1 MNVLPESRD
10 RPGLRKTA
18 TNEPGTHEVPSDHED
33 PILLRDLEWFT
44 HTTNAM
50 LRCRTVAALLD
61 LAYDAIRGGLAF
73 DRVGLLL
80 VDQARHALVE
90 HIGTDDRGDRMY
102 PRGRVYPFAGDSY
115 LPQLLSEPA
124 MALEGPGFILQRNVQ
139 VEVPAAAREF
149 LDGRPDEVLRVA
161 LRTSDKVIGLI
172 SVDNLISKQP
182 ITMAQIL
189 PVVAFAN
196 TLAVAVENV
205 GLLEERAH
213 RIHTLDADVRRRE
226 ANLTWLLE
234 IGRRVNAATTLDEV
248 LDMVYD
254 GIRDGL
260 GYDRVGIVLLNWERE
275 TFEEV
280 RGTDEYGFKTCPL
293 DRVLPLTPQSAIWTT
308 PDMIALRAG
317 EEFYY
322 TDDVYRD
329 TPPDQRYLLDGHPT
343 HNLVVALRSG
353 DSMTGLVSVDNFTS
367 GRPIEREQATPLL
380 ALANQLG
387 TAIEKA
393 RVLETE
399 RAERIRL
406 QVLLESARALNS
418 TLDSDQILD
427 ILASSL
433 LSALE
438 ATGANFSHVDR
449 HRQTLHAIG
458 GHDVS
463 AHADRGV
470 ENKAEVLSEYSLIE
484 QVLDSRR
491 PYVGQIARPGFDTEP
506 TGGGKTDYTVLL
518 VPLIV
523 QNVAIGVLEVYWDR
537 TVAVTS
543 ETIDL
548 CAAIAD
554 QAGFAVHNARLF
566 AEATKQAECDPL
578 TGLLNHRTLLRH
590 LDARLLLPSPFALL
604 LIDVDDFKLFNDTHG
619 HLVGDAVLMQ
629 VAEILRNVCRE
640 NDRAARYGGDE
651 FAVVVLGA
659 GRAEAEAVAH
669 RLQYAIRSRPFL
681 SGDNLNIPLSISI
694 GIACYRE
701 DGRTCQELVAVADA
715 HMYSAKQGETEGT
728 VGEPTLHALDG
739 LVRVRRGAADLLGDS
754 PFGVLEGLVDAVDA
768 KDRYTREHS
777 DDVTRLALLLAAE
790 LHLDDELRRRLVLAG
805 ALHDVGKI
813 AVPDRILRK
822 PGRLT
827 PEEYEAVK
835 RHVTYGVALIRG
847 VLEDSGVVEA
857 VAFHHERWDG
867 TGYPSGLPGN
877 DTPLLGRI
885 MQLADAASA
894 MHLDRPYRRG
904 LPRSSVVAQ
913 LRSGAGTQFDPSL
926 VEPFVRVVSS
936 YIDIDLSE

>member
-1 MNVLPESRD
+1 M
-10 RPGLRKTA
+10 
-18 TNEPGTHEVPSDHED
+18 
-33 PILLRDLEWFT
+33 LLRDIEWFT

-50 LRCRTVAALLD
+50 LRCRSVAELLE

-73 DRVGLLL
+73 DRVGLML
-80 VDQARHALVE
+80 VDRRRHALVE
-90 HIGTDDRGDRMY
+90 HIGTDERGGRLY
-102 PRGRVYPFAGDSY
+102 PRDRVYPLDGDAY
-115 LPQLLSEPA
+115 LPQLLNDPA
-124 MALEGPGFILQRNVQ
+124 LRLDGPGFLLQCDVQ
-139 VEVPAAAREF
+139 IEVPAAAREF

-161 LRTSDKVIGLI
+161 LRTSDTVTGLI
-172 SVDNLISKQP
+172 SVDNLISKNP

-205 GLLEERAH
+205 GLLEDRAQ

-226 ANLTWLLE
+226 ANATWLLE
-234 IGRRVNAATTLDEV
+234 IGKQVNAATSLDEV
-248 LDMVYD
+248 LDVVYD

-260 GYDRVGIVLLNWERE
+260 GYDRVGIVLLDWERE

-280 RGTDEYGFKTCPL
+280 RGTDQHGRKTRPQ
-293 DRVLPLTPQSAIWTT
+293 DRVLPLNPQSAIWTT

-329 TPPDQRYLLDGHPT
+329 TPSDQRYLLDGHPT

-353 DSMTGLVSVDNFTS
+353 DSMTGMISVDNFTS
-367 GRPIEREQATPLL
+367 GRPIEPKQATPLL

-387 TAIEKA
+387 TAVEKA
-393 RVLETE
+393 RLLETE
-399 RAERIRL
+399 RAERVRL

-418 TLDSDQILD
+418 TLDSDHILD
-427 ILASSL
+427 ILASRL

-438 ATGANFSHVDR
+438 ATAANFSHVDR
-449 HRQTLHAIG
+449 DRQTLHSIG

-463 AHADRGV
+463 AHADQGLDH
-470 ENKAEVLSEYSLIE
+470 KGGVLSEYAWIE

-491 PYVGQIARPGFDTEP
+491 PYVGQVAH
-506 TGGGKTDYTVLL
+506 TGLEIHPMGDDKGDYTVLL

-523 QNVAIGVLEVYWDR
+523 QQVAIGVLEVYWDH
-537 TVAVTS
+537 TVAIST
-543 ETIDL
+543 ETVDL

-554 QAGFAVHNARLF
+554 QAGFAIHNARLF

-578 TGLLNHRTLLRH
+578 TGLLNHRALLRH
-590 LDARLLLPSPFALL
+590 LDVRLLLPAPFALL

-629 VAEILRNVCRE
+629 VADILRDVCRE
-640 NDRAARYGGDE
+640 DDRAARYGGDE
-651 FAVVVLGA
+651 FAVVLLGA
-659 GRAEAEAVAH
+659 GRAEADTVAR
-669 RLQYAIRSRPFL
+669 RLQFAIHSRPFM
-681 SGDNLNIPLSISI
+681 SGDNQNIPLSISI

-715 HMYSAKQGETEGT
+715 HMYSAKQGGAD
-728 VGEPTLHALDG
+728 GSADSPPLHAFDG
-739 LVRVRRGAADLLGDS
+739 LVRVRRGAAHLLGDS

-777 DDVTRLALLLAAE
+777 DDVTRLALLLADE
-790 LHLDDELRRRLVLAG
+790 LDLDDEFRRRLVLAG

-857 VAFHHERWDG
+857 VALHHERWDG
-867 TGYPSGLPGN
+867 TGYPTGVLGIH
-877 DTPLLGRI
+877 TPLLGRI

-904 LPRSSVVAQ
+904 LPRSTVVAQ
-913 LRSGAGTQFDPSL
+913 LRAGAGAQFDPSL
-926 VEPFVRVVSS
+926 IEPFVRVVGT
-936 YIDIDLSE
+936 YIDDDVSA

>member
-1 MNVLPESRD
+1 MLVRD
-10 RPGLRKTA
+10 
-18 TNEPGTHEVPSDHED
+18 
-33 PILLRDLEWFT
+33 IEWFT
-44 HTTNAM
+44 RTTNTM
-50 LRCRTVAALLD
+50 LRCRTVAALLE
-61 LAYDAIRGGLAF
+61 LAYDAVRDGLAF

-80 VDQARHALVE
+80 VDQEQHALVE
-90 HIGTDDRGDRMY
+90 HIGTDDHGDRKY
-102 PRGRVYPFAGDSY
+102 AQGRVYPFESDSY

-124 MALEGPGFILQRNVQ
+124 MCLDGPGFILQKDVQ
-139 VEVPAAAREF
+139 VEVPSAAREL

-161 LRTSDKVIGLI
+161 LRTSDKLIGLI
-172 SVDNLISKQP
+172 SVDNLISNRP

-196 TLAVAVENV
+196 TLAVAVDNV
-205 GLLEERAH
+205 RLLEERAQ
-213 RIHTLDADVRRRE
+213 RIHTLNADVRRRE
-226 ANLTWLLE
+226 ANLTLLLE
-234 IGRRVNAATTLDEV
+234 IGRQVNAAKTLDEV

-260 GYDRVGIVLLNWERE
+260 GYDRVGIVLLDWERE
-275 TFEEV
+275 TFKEV
-280 RGTDEYGFKTCPL
+280 RGTDEYGFKTSPL
-293 DRVLPLTPQSAIWTT
+293 DRVIPLTSQSAIWTT

-322 TDDVYRD
+322 TDDAYRD
-329 TPPDQRYLLDGHPT
+329 TPPDQRYLLDGRPT

-353 DSMTGLVSVDNFTS
+353 DSMTGLISVDNFTS
-367 GRPIEREQATPLL
+367 GRPIEPEQATPLL

-393 RVLETE
+393 RLLETE

-418 TLDSDQILD
+418 TLDSDHILD
-427 ILASSL
+427 ILASRL

-438 ATGANFSHVDR
+438 ATAANFSHVDR
-449 HRQTLHAIG
+449 QRQTLHSIG

-463 AHADRGV
+463 AHADGGAD
-470 ENKAEVLSEYSLIE
+470 NTAEVLSEYPLIE

-491 PYVGQIARPGFDTEP
+491 PYVGQIARPGIETPLTRGAGADSTI
-506 TGGGKTDYTVLL
+506 LL
-518 VPLIV
+518 VPLVV
-523 QNVAIGVLEVYWDR
+523 QNAAIGVLEVYWDR
-537 TVAVTS
+537 IVAVTI

-548 CAAIAD
+548 CEAIAD
-554 QAGFAVHNARLF
+554 QAGFAIHNARLF

-578 TGLLNHRTLLRH
+578 TGLLNHRTLLQH
-590 LDARLLLPSPFALL
+590 LDARLLLPAPFALL

-629 VAEILRNVCRE
+629 VAEILHDVCRE

-651 FAVVVLGA
+651 FAVVLLGA
-659 GRAEAEAVAH
+659 GRVEAEAVAR
-669 RLQYAIRSRPFL
+669 RLRYAVGSRPFM
-681 SGDNLNIPLSISI
+681 SGENQSIPLSISI

-715 HMYSAKQGETEGT
+715 HMYAAKEGESDGT
-728 VGEPTLHALDG
+728 VGESTLHSLDG

-790 LHLDDELRRRLVLAG
+790 IELDDELRRRLVLAG

-827 PEEYEAVK
+827 SEEYEAVK

-867 TGYPSGLPGN
+867 TGYPTGLPGS

-904 LPRSSVVAQ
+904 LSRSNVVTQ
-913 LRSGAGTQFDPSL
+913 LRAGAGTQFDPAL

-936 YIDIDLSE
+936 YIHDEVPA